1 MSLSPLRLPQDAVTV
16 LLRPF
21 PWEVQSKNQILA
33 SFEGIALAAFMIY
46 RRKSIALSLRML
58 REAPFLFY
66 AWILTLLYV
75 LLFQAFG
82 NFGLLVRERSIVL
95 PALYVLL
102 SLDVTRARRA
112 ETRRAQEWHEPR
124 TSPYAE

>member
-1 MSLSPLRLPQDAVTV
+1 MTV

-33 SFEGIALAAFMIY
+33 SLEGMGLVAFIVF
-46 RRKSIALSLRML
+46 RRKSLALSLRLL
-58 REAPFLFY
+58 RRVPFLFY

-82 NFGLLVRERSIVL
+82 NFGLLVRERAIVL

-102 SLDVTRARRA
+102 ALDVPLVKRVEDGLRASRP
-112 ETRRAQEWHEPR
+112 WPD
-124 TSPYAE
+124 